1 GSLGS
6 SHGLFE
12 VVDGI
17 FTRVNFND
25 VQAVAARIHRQ
36 VNGQNLLALEVLL
49 LFVVLAVPGTKALR
63 ANGFGQV
70 ANGGV
75 TVVLDEHD
83 DDFDAFGN
91 GGDKFGVEH
100 EVGTVAYHDHHV
112 AVITLDIE
120 PTFGADP
127 AGDFIA
133 HAGKGVFHVI
143 PQWVAHAPELLQITW

>member
-1 GSLGS
+1 RGIDERVGVNVNKRRLVGSLGS

-83 DDFDAFGN
+83 DDFDALGN

-112 AVITLDIE
+112 AVITLGIE
-120 PTFGADP
+120 PTFG
-127 AGDFIA
+127 
-133 HAGKGVFHVI
+133 
-143 PQWVAHAPELLQITW
+143 